1 MDITRRAFRSAIKAM
16 FDRLDTTNLFAAPF
30 ARRWEY
36 ADGEHRLMRHISAI
50 ADSTHVLMESRKIV
64 CYGGFFGSLRRKEKG
79 HAIIF
84 NVFSNPGREVIACS
98 WWYPPKVWDTSGPQ
112 LVAFKGGAI
121 HLCIKLPI
129 FVYFRP
135 TTQTLREI
143 WMLLFRGWG
152 LGLALICVL
161 VTFIIKHVPTWSL
174 SCRGHDRSPVCTK
187 PDKVEAEV
195 EVVVVE
201 VNVSVVVAGAMV
213 EDGLGQHAQ

>member
-1 MDITRRAFRSAIKAM
+1 M
-16 FDRLDTTNLFAAPF
+16 
-30 ARRWEY
+30 
-36 ADGEHRLMRHISAI
+36 
-50 ADSTHVLMESRKIV
+50 
-64 CYGGFFGSLRRKEKG
+64 LRRLLWFSKGKKKG

-84 NVFSNPGREVIACS
+84 NVFSNPGREVIACL
-98 WWYPPKVWDTSGPQ
+98 WWYPPKVWDTSGPR
-112 LVAFKGGAI
+112 LVAFKSGAI

-129 FVYFRP
+129 LVFFRP

-187 PDKVEAEV
+187 PDEVEAEV

-201 VNVSVVVAGAMV
+201 VNLSVVVARAMV